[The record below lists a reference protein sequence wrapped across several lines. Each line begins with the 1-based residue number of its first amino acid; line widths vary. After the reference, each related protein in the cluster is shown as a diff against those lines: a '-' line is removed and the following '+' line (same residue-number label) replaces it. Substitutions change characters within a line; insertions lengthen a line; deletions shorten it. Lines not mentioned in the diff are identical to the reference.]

1 MVLLAVLIFIPKVQA
16 ESSLPVLFRM
26 NTNSVNTISLW
37 IVRQLKVDA
46 IWIALTKTIIM
57 PYRLQRAK
65 TMIKV
70 ILSQVK
76 NTSKMGFIIMKVQ
89 IWKWEWSSIVPRS
102 RLKSR
107 WICWLVARSSY
118 ILKLKFRCKM
128 NSCWLV
134 KKKKMRKDLY
144 STKRVQ
150 R

>member
-26 NTNSVNTISLW
+26 NTSSVSTISLW

-46 IWIALTKTIIM
+46 IWITLTKTIIM
-57 PYRLQRAK
+57 PYRLQKAK
-65 TMIKV
+65 TMKKV

-76 NTSKMGFIIMKVQ
+76 NMSKMGSIIMKVQ

-102 RLKSR
+102 RLKSK
-107 WICWLVARSSY
+107 WIFWLVARSRY
-118 ILKLKFRCKM
+118 ILKLKFRCRM